1 MGQEHS
7 EISERL
13 AQFIREQHV
22 FFVAT
27 APSGADGHVNVSPKG
42 LDTLEIL
49 GTRRVVYL
57 DLTGSGIETIAHLR
71 ENGRI
76 TFMFCAFEGKSKIVR
91 LHGRG
96 TAHPM
101 GSAGFDELA
110 AHFPEMPGRRAVIDV
125 EIDRVSTSCG
135 FGVPLMDFVAERAEI
150 SEWVERKGGES
161 AMEGYR
167 ERKNATSIDGL
178 AGWSS
183 PSAGC

>member
-1 MGQEHS
+1 MGQEHP
-7 EISERL
+7 EISEKL
-13 AQFIREQHV
+13 ADFIRAQHL

-27 APSGADGHVNVSPKG
+27 APAGPGGHVNVSPKG
-42 LDTLEIL
+42 RDTLVIL
-49 GTRRVVYL
+49 GARRVAYL

-76 TFMFCAFEGKSKIVR
+76 TFMFCSFEGKSKIVR

-96 TAHPM
+96 TAHPI
-101 GSAGFDELA
+101 GSAAFDDLA

-135 FGVPLMDFVAERAEI
+135 FGVPRMQLVAERDEI
-150 SEWVERKGGES
+150 AQWVERKGGEP

-167 ERKNATSIDGL
+167 HRKNATSIDGL

-183 PSAGC
+183 PPAGS